1 MIINQ
6 KFITMTKSNQIT
18 HVRCDMCEI
27 MIIEEDI
34 GKHIST
40 QEHQTRKK
48 ALEYNLT
55 NLKGEDDG
63 YPSIVSKW
71 INLETNVINLK

>member
-1 MIINQ
+1 
-6 KFITMTKSNQIT
+6 MTQSNQII
-18 HVRCDMCEI
+18 HIKCNICEI

-40 QEHQTRKK
+40 QEHQMRKK

-55 NLKGEDDG
+55 NLKGEDD
-63 YPSIVSKW
+63 
-71 INLETNVINLK
+71 